1 MTSSKG
7 SFLMSPTDAAS
18 LSLLEILVQRTDEW
32 GTCIVFEQAQ
42 ILEKVILRVKEL
54 IKARWK
60 RALNNVSCRKRNW
73 LR

>member
-1 MTSSKG
+1 
-7 SFLMSPTDAAS
+7 MSPTDAAS

-54 IKARWK
+54 IKEEEDEENKLQSDFWPLCK
-60 RALNNVSCRKRNW
+60 FKFKCPL
-73 LR
+73 